1 MKRKSA
7 FWLSASLLIMVL
19 FLSIQCFAL
28 TAQKN
33 GSDPS
38 FQSTKGPANFIVV
51 GKNFTKDYVL
61 FLNGHLASP
70 ELVYSEN

>member
-19 FLSIQCFAL
+19 FLSIQSFAL

-33 GSDPS
+33 GSDAP
-38 FQSTKGPANFIVV
+38 FQRTTGPANFNSS
-51 GKNFTKDYVL
+51 GKNFTMDYVL
-61 FLNGHLASP
+61 FPNGLLASP